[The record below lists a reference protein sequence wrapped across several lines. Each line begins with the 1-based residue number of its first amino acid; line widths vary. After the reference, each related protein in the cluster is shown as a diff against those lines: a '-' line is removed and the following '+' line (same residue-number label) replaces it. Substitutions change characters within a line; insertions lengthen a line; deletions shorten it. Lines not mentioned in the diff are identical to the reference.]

1 MTARET
7 KGQEDSGWEG
17 QKDGL
22 EQLDSKER
30 MAFFVHSL
38 RCKMLSQS
46 CHCIFLSWIVF
57 FFIEKLGFGM
67 INLRYFTTYHSVSTW
82 QLGYMEILE
91 RIQNDMVCA
100 HPYLKLPWHQH
111 HTLLSEHTEPF
122 PRRDEVNSHAVA
134 LTERSSSISSVPLRC
149 HFNLCLANHLWK
161 FR

>member
-30 MAFFVHSL
+30 MAFLYILWGVKCYHSL
-38 RCKMLSQS
+38 VI
-46 CHCIFLSWIVF
+46 CIRSLVELF

-67 INLRYFTTYHSVSTW
+67 IYLRYLTPYHRVSIW

-100 HPYLKLPWHQH
+100 YPYLKLPWHQH

-122 PRRDEVNSHAVA
+122 PRRDKVNSHTAT